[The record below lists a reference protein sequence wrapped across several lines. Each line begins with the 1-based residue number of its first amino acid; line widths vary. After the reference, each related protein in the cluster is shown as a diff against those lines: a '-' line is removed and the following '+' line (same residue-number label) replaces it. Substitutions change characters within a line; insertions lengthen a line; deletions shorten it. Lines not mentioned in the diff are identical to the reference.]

1 MQIIYRN
8 QLPGKAPR
16 ETRIDGFVAALF
28 GALAVIVGAA
38 LLVILLPVFLLGVLV
53 FFAFILFALLAGWMY
68 LGFRIG
74 FRNLWEITRLV
85 LGIGFGRLPWEE
97 RRRRIMK
104 EWEDRGKGSPGVW
117 SK

>member
-53 FFAFILFALLAGWMY
+53 FFAFSHWWPDGCTWDSGSGSGIYGKSPVLCLGSALD
-68 LGFRIG
+68 
-74 FRNLWEITRLV
+74 V
-85 LGIGFGRLPWEE
+85 
-97 RRRRIMK
+97 
-104 EWEDRGKGSPGVW
+104 SPGRRGVGE
-117 SK
+117 